1 MFESRFQSFVAL
13 GDPSH
18 GRARVSQL
26 RAELAKQGLAGF
38 IVPRADE
45 HQNEYVPANAERLRW
60 LTGFAG
66 SAGLAVV
73 LKDTAALFVDGRYT
87 EQVKSEADA
96 SVFEF
101 RHVPE
106 EPPTEWIAGQLKQG
120 DKLGYDPRLHT
131 PDAVARYAAAC
142 EKAGASLVPVDS
154 NPVDAIWPDRPPA
167 PLGAITPHKLR
178 FAGEGA
184 PKKIARVRQALGSS
198 QGLLIS
204 DPHNLAWLFNIRGSD
219 VSYTPLPIGWAYLPL
234 EGRPVVFLDGRK
246 LSPATRQSLSR
257 HADVLEPDALLEFV
271 EDLGRQGARVAFDAA
286 TVPAYLT
293 QAIERAG
300 GKAEIGPDPITLMKA
315 KKNPAE
321 LAGSRAA
328 HERDG
333 AAMANFLAWFASE
346 APRGRLTEID
356 AVKALETFRRA
367 SPALKD
373 LSFPTIAGAG
383 PNSAIPH
390 YRVSEESNRKIDRG
404 IFLIDS
410 GAQYEDGTTDITRT
424 IAVGRPS
431 PLMRDRFTRV
441 LKGHIAVARAIFP
454 PGTNGAQI
462 DALARA
468 ALWRAGL
475 DFDHGTGHGIGSYLS
490 VHEGPQRI
498 AKTGTTAL
506 APGMIMSN
514 EPGYYARGR
523 VRNPHREPA
532 RGRGADDRRRRK
544 ADAGLRDADLR
555 ADRPQPRRAEID
567 GRRRNRL
574 ARRLS
579 RARAQDPVA
588 AGRFL
593 DPLLACEGYAAPRHG
608 QGKAR
613 LTRRLAFI
621 RRLAR
626 HPPRRLRADRDLR
639 GLRSALEGR
648 ALTPLAQPRRAARAS
663 ARPARRST
671 GRAPP
676 CSRRNRPRSARG
688 SRRAPCPVRR
698 PTGRTS

>member
-1 MFESRFQSFVAL
+1 MSGERQVKVLYDERTIAQRTEELAREIAATKPKDLLVVAILKGSFMFAADLLRALHRVGLEPQVEFFHLSSYVTGTVSSGTVKILRDIESSVRDRDVLLVDDILESGRTLAFAKDLLAARGAGGFSSARCWRSPASGSSKLAPTSSASPAPTFLSLDTAWTSPIAIENCRLLAASSLRRTPARSKRQFRKRLRVLESRFQSFVAL

-18 GRARVSQL
+18 GRARVDQL
-26 RAELAKQGLAGF
+26 RAELTKQGLAGF

-66 SAGLAVV
+66 SAGLVVV
-73 LKDTAALFVDGRYT
+73 LKDSAALFVDGRYT

-101 RHVPE
+101 RRVPE
-106 EPPTEWIAGQLKQG
+106 DPPGEWIAGQLKQG

-131 PDAVARYAAAC
+131 PDAVARYTAAC
-142 EKAGASLVPVDS
+142 EKAGASLVAVHS

-184 PKKIARVRQALGSS
+184 PKKIVRVRQALGSS
-198 QGLLIS
+198 HGLLIS

-246 LSPATRQSLSR
+246 LSPASRQSLGR
-257 HADVLEPDALLEFV
+257 HADVLEPDALLAFV
-271 EDLGRQGARVAFDAA
+271 EDLGRQGVRIAFDTA

-300 GKAEIGPDPITLMKA
+300 GKADIGADPITLMKA
-315 KKNPAE
+315 KKNPFE
-321 LAGSRAA
+321 LAGARAA

-333 AAMANFLAWFASE
+333 AAIANFLAWFATE

-390 YRVSEESNRKIDRG
+390 YRVSEESNRKIERG

-431 PLMRDRFTRV
+431 ALMRDRFTRV
-441 LKGHIAVARAIFP
+441 LKGHIAVTRAVFP
-454 PGTNGAQI
+454 PERTAPKSM
-462 DALARA
+462 R
-468 ALWRAGL
+468 WRA
-475 DFDHGTGHGIGSYLS
+475 
-490 VHEGPQRI
+490 
-498 AKTGTTAL
+498 
-506 APGMIMSN
+506 
-514 EPGYYARGR
+514 
-523 VRNPHREPA
+523 
-532 RGRGADDRRRRK
+532 
-544 ADAGLRDADLR
+544 
-555 ADRPQPRRAEID
+555 PRFGE
-567 GRRRNRL
+567 
-574 ARRLS
+574 
-579 RARAQDPVA
+579 
-588 AGRFL
+588 
-593 DPLLACEGYAAPRHG
+593 
-608 QGKAR
+608 
-613 LTRRLAFI
+613 
-621 RRLAR
+621 
-626 HPPRRLRADRDLR
+626 
-639 GLRSALEGR
+639 R
-648 ALTPLAQPRRAARAS
+648 ALISIMARDMAS
-663 ARPARRST
+663 GRISRST
-671 GRAPP
+671 KVPSASPRPERPP
-676 CSRRNRPRSARG
+676 SRRG
-688 SRRAPCPVRR
+688 
-698 PTGRTS
+698 